1 MFPSGR
7 SASAHLSPE
16 LMSPLS
22 MTAFR
27 SFRRCVIL
35 RHGRLFFSIAPCRAQ
50 DCFFFPDQVMACVG
64 LHSRWLTFPSS
75 WCLDI
80 QPTGGCLW
88 AGCFTIK
95 RCLAVHLQ
103 RSVITLCC
111 MKNKMKETKRRRNEN
126 RGRLSNRKLLLLWWQ
141 FTGKDG
147 VPLMVG
153 SVRLFL
159 MSNWRCEDHLFMT
172 LHFQSLLPG

>member
-1 MFPSGR
+1 MCHSETWEVVFQHCSMSG
-7 SASAHLSPE
+7 
-16 LMSPLS
+16 
-22 MTAFR
+22 T
-27 SFRRCVIL
+27 
-35 RHGRLFFSIAPCRAQ
+35 GLF
-50 DCFFFPDQVMACVG
+50 FFFPDQVMACVG

-172 LHFQSLLPG
+172 LHFQRLLPG